1 MSPRNVHWPNQMIIA
16 WKFFAGLIQ
25 KFMIN
30 VVLKD
35 EMSRKTESKSLCT
48 QKVLF
53 VGSGIWSKLR
63 LQTVFPHFKTIAY
76 FQFSVTSITDR
87 PALPGNR
94 ITWLLFLTITAG
106 PLNCCLCLS
115 IWLGSMKI
123 IICRFKVCCCR
134 QSAGVDQTVRHGSKT
149 PNFGEPT
156 PNKAYVDI
164 PKEITVS
171 DSRAQH
177 SPAFPYYVA
186 NWLLSNTLF
195 SALVPT
201 LHSVSQLS
209 TLDHEGFTKQLAVGI
224 HQWMFA
230 NSLMFQY
237 LFSFQIYHRTID
249 KTQFSVNHCASVL
262 GCTCK
267 SAIIR
272 IFHFV
277 GQLTNSTL
285 KSWCAMILHKPCH
298 NCGCQALCQQ
308 YKLSM
313 CIIVWVLN
321 CVLTILP
328 KMFSFVYTTSD
339 AQGGQIEQVIPYIIR
354 SFGTSIQIIGSL
366 SIIWI
371 LWYLQSWIGKA
382 ESAMRGNSVVS
393 LNTSA
398 KTPSTE
404 VCPSLTPPTDN
415 TSERTSQKCDE
426 KFKGST
432 SYSKAKRSL
441 RMVMC
446 ELGLTAVPSVLLD
459 LLEIFRLKVPAWM
472 NEVAAD
478 LSLLKTL
485 LDPLLLFYG
494 LRNLREHCL
503 ILCANCHVM
512 CHQEGKRECH
522 SDDFNV
528 VASSTT
534 KQIMELQ

>member
-1 MSPRNVHWPNQMIIA
+1 M
-16 WKFFAGLIQ
+16 FARLIQ

-30 VVLKD
+30 IVLKA
-35 EMSRKTESKSLCT
+35 EMSIRKTESKSLCT
-48 QKVLF
+48 QKVSF
-53 VGSGIWSKLR
+53 VGSGIWDKLQ
-63 LQTVFPHFKTIAY
+63 LYTVFPHFKTIDC
-76 FQFSVTSITDR
+76 FHFSVPLITDR

-94 ITWLLFLTITAG
+94 ITWLLFLTVTAG

-115 IWLGSMKI
+115 IWLDSMKI
-123 IICRFKVCCCR
+123 VICRFKVCCSR
-134 QSAGVDQTVRHGSKT
+134 PSPAVDQTVRHGSNT

-156 PNKAYVDI
+156 PNKAYADT
-164 PKEITVS
+164 PKEITIS

-177 SPAFPYYVA
+177 SPAFRYYVA
-186 NWLLSNTLF
+186 NWLLSNTLC
-195 SALVPT
+195 STLVPT

-209 TLDHEGFTKQLAVGI
+209 TSDHERLTKQLAVGI

-230 NSLMFQY
+230 NGLIFHC
-237 LFSFQIYHRTID
+237 LFSFQIYHQTVD
-249 KTQFSVNHCASVL
+249 KTQLSADCCASVL
-262 GCTCK
+262 GSNCER
-267 SAIIR
+267 AIIR
-272 IFHFV
+272 IFQFV

-285 KSWCAMILHKPCH
+285 KSWCAMIFHKPCH

-308 YKLSM
+308 YKLSVS
-313 CIIVWVLN
+313 ISVWILN
-321 CVLTILP
+321 CVLIFLP
-328 KMFSFVYTTSD
+328 KMFSFAYTTSG
-339 AQGGQIEQVIPYIIR
+339 AQGSPVGQIILYIIR
-354 SFGTSIQIIGSL
+354 SFGTSIQTIGIL

-382 ESAMRGNSVVS
+382 ESAIRRASVGN
-393 LNTSA
+393 LNA
-398 KTPSTE
+398 PAITPSTE
-404 VCPSLTPPTDN
+404 VCPSLSPPSVT
-415 TSERTSQKCDE
+415 TSERASQQCDD
-426 KFKGST
+426 KFKGSAG
-432 SYSKAKRSL
+432 YLKAKRSL

-446 ELGLTAVPSVLLD
+446 EMGLTAVPSVLVD

-503 ILCANCHVM
+503 ILCASCHVM
-512 CHQEGKRECH
+512 CQQEGKRGCH

-534 KQIMELQ
+534 QQ